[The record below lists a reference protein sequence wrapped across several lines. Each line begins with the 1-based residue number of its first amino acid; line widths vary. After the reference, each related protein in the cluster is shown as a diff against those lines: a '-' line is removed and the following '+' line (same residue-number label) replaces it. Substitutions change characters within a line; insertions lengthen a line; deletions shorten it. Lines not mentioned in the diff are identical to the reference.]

1 MTHTFMQ
8 RAKHIS
14 RSEHISM
21 TEAMRRLAHE
31 EPELY
36 ERFRAAEAA
45 RRVTV
50 RSGAKAGG
58 ARVTL

>member
-1 MTHTFMQ
+1 
-8 RAKHIS
+8 
-14 RSEHISM
+14 M